1 VAAPVAVVAPAA
13 VPPPQEPLINRQAL
27 QNIRALSS
35 GNGEALLERV
45 LHAYLEDTP
54 THLRTI
60 KSAIDSGSTVQM
72 RKAAHSL
79 KSSSANVGA
88 DALAQRCREMEQLGR
103 NDTTAG
109 AAALLD
115 DMERSFQAVRQA
127 LGAILEK
134 EI

>member
-1 VAAPVAVVAPAA
+1 MLAPRPVVRSEHGLWA
-13 VPPPQEPLINRQAL
+13 
-27 QNIRALSS
+27 
-35 GNGEALLERV
+35 LERV
-45 LHAYLEDTP
+45 LQAYLADTP

-60 KSAIDSGSTVQM
+60 KSAIDSGSTVQI

>member
-1 VAAPVAVVAPAA
+1 MYKRQA
-13 VPPPQEPLINRQAL
+13 LINRQAL
-27 QNIRALSS
+27 ENIRALSAS
-35 GNGEALLERV
+35 NGDALLERV
-45 LHAYLEDTP
+45 LQAYLDDTP
-54 THLRTI
+54 VHLRTI

-115 DMERSFQAVRQA
+115 EMERSFQAVRQA